1 MRFASSAFL
10 ALALLLSSCTELQRE
25 FQGPAR
31 LEVAGVKEGACATV
45 KVGGQSATRCG
56 DYTFRFTGVF
66 GKVPVEVRVEWQG
79 VEVQGYQGEVELRPG
94 GMARVKVARRTLALR
109 AEAPWA
115 SGAATYEAW
124 VDGEWAFGVAAYPDP
139 APSGLEGMVLVHR
152 GGASFQ
158 VPTAPRAVIRVRD
171 GAGEARVEVASPQD
185 GGVVR
190 MPESR
195 YAPIHLTPEEVAS
208 RVGCV
213 AAFLGDVE
221 RARSCTPPFALAVS
235 PPDGEYREVLLVAYA
250 DGLPFQEGRVVARSG
265 ESRTVPMARKR
276 VRVELT
282 APGFTAD
289 VQAVGEVWLRGEDQE
304 GVALYGDPP
313 PPGYEGY
320 RLADRAVV
328 VNGVAELSAPTG
340 RMVLFRLVGN
350 RTTAGV
356 VDLLD
361 GDRRVVLP

>member
-45 KVGGQSATRCG
+45 KVGGQSATRCE

-94 GMARVKVARRTLALR
+94 GMARVEVARRTVSLR

-171 GAGEARVEVASPQD
+171 RAGEARVEVASPQD

-190 MPESR
+190 VPEAR

-304 GVALYGDPP
+304 GVALYGDPS

>member
-45 KVGGQSATRCG
+45 KVGGQSATRCE
-56 DYTFRFTGVF
+56 DPTFRFTGVF

-94 GMARVKVARRTLALR
+94 GMARVEVARRTVSLR

-190 MPESR
+190 VPEPR

-276 VRVELT
+276 VRVALT

-356 VDLLD
+356 VGLLD

>member
-1 MRFASSAFL
+1 
-10 ALALLLSSCTELQRE
+10 
-25 FQGPAR
+25 
-31 LEVAGVKEGACATV
+31 
-45 KVGGQSATRCG
+45 
-56 DYTFRFTGVF
+56 
-66 GKVPVEVRVEWQG
+66 
-79 VEVQGYQGEVELRPG
+79 
-94 GMARVKVARRTLALR
+94 
-109 AEAPWA
+109 
-115 SGAATYEAW
+115 
-124 VDGEWAFGVAAYPDP
+124 
-139 APSGLEGMVLVHR
+139 
-152 GGASFQ
+152 
-158 VPTAPRAVIRVRD
+158 
-171 GAGEARVEVASPQD
+171 PQD

-190 MPESR
+190 VPEPR
-195 YAPIHLTPEEVAS
+195 YAPIHLTPEGVAS

-265 ESRTVPMARKR
+265 ESRTVPLARKR